1 MRTLDSIT
9 VGFLVA
15 LRCKLKAESQ
25 SETTSKKIDCHIPVH
40 QDELFRTDG
49 SLLQQFCFEITSL
62 ATVGRKKE
70 A

>member
-25 SETTSKKIDCHIPVH
+25 SETSKKIDCHIPVH
-40 QDELFRTDG
+40 QDELFRTAG